1 MNSKNPVFG
10 PFLFHFP
17 NFGGKN
23 FFSPEDLALSRA
35 TSCGVLAPC
44 QNLGKTIPR
53 IIPRIQFQEYNSEN
67 TIPRIGW
74 DRPKDGKTGCKDGQ
88 ALFHRTLSP
97 VPKI

>member
-35 TSCGVLAPC
+35 TSCGVPAPC
-44 QNLGKTIPR
+44 QNLEKTVPR
-53 IIPRIQFQEYNSEN
+53 IIPRIQFQEYN
-67 TIPRIGW
+67 T
-74 DRPKDGKTGCKDGQ
+74 KKTLEQTERQKNRMEG
-88 ALFHRTLSP
+88 RTSP
-97 VPKI
+97 IS